1 MTALDIVLDKVS
13 AQLGRLKGRQAARR
27 HQGTPLKVLSLSR
40 SGELTTVE
48 EQQEEQGGEEEPVSA
63 LADVGAIDEEQ
74 NEAIWSK
81 ILEIRRV
88 SARPMN
94 DQAVIAHMKE
104 HNLAYYPF
112 FNEETQSVNVMYR
125 LEQGGYGLLVPALTE
140 VAE

>member
-1 MTALDIVLDKVS
+1 
-13 AQLGRLKGRQAARR
+13 
-27 HQGTPLKVLSLSR
+27 
-40 SGELTTVE
+40 
-48 EQQEEQGGEEEPVSA
+48 
-63 LADVGAIDEEQ
+63 VGAIDEEQ

-94 DQAVIAHMKE
+94 DQAVIAHMKA